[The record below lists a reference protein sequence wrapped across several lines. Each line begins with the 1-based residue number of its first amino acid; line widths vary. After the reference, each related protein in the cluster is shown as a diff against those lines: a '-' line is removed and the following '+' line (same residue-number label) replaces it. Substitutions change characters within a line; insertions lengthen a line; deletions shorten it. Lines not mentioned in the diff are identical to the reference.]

1 MIKLILFPK
10 INTMRAFDFSSF
22 LFSLSTLLS
31 FFLRIFWQ
39 RAPICISSRI
49 TCRVYCVFYLG
60 QARTTCL
67 NPWLRRVHRTEKEKS
82 SKRGNIVFERKDG
95 ERVNLESR
103 DVARNGLRG
112 GTDECRDTTWEYMY
126 IERKRKGEK
135 RRRDSMRSKDQELSY
150 TDNRR
155 HKSNKRSK

>member
-1 MIKLILFPK
+1 M
-10 INTMRAFDFSSF
+10 
-22 LFSLSTLLS
+22 
-31 FFLRIFWQ
+31 
-39 RAPICISSRI
+39 
-49 TCRVYCVFYLG
+49 
-60 QARTTCL
+60 
-67 NPWLRRVHRTEKEKS
+67 HRTEKEKS

-112 GTDECRDTTWEYMY
+112 GTDECRDTTREY

-150 TDNRR
+150 TDNRKY
-155 HKSNKRSK
+155 KSNKRSK